1 MKLSLEYIHGHVIQ
15 GGGHLSLLLINGKES
30 HHLPVSR
37 DYGYMEVDVRFWLE
51 NDY

>member
-30 HHLPVSR
+30 HHLPGHVTMGIWKLMLDS
-37 DYGYMEVDVRFWLE
+37 G
-51 NDY
+51 